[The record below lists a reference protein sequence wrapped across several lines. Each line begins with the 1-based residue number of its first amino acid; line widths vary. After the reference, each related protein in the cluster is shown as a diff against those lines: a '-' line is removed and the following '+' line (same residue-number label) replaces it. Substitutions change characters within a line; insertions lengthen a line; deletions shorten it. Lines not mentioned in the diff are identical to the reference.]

1 MQAVLHS
8 DEEASGETLTACLE
22 VARAQ
27 AQADLN
33 LGFAAATRAW
43 EIASSQGQFSES
55 LEAGRWRC
63 FYLYRRGELN
73 EMVAAA
79 QQLMPV
85 FREQGSSAPLCELLR
100 WMAFAAA
107 EQGDFESAL
116 AHVNETLARARELAE
131 PKLIALALNAVG
143 AVLERMGDPWQAER
157 LMNEAAALVAEQ
169 AGEAERLI
177 AHNNLAT
184 VGLSHFKLLR
194 HAQSPEQRREGQDAL
209 SRALQHTLAARPHA
223 LAIGECFVLAIS
235 DSNRGEIL
243 LHLGRLEEAEA
254 VLRQTLADIEG
265 HGYLALGWRARCS
278 LAELLLLRGEA
289 AAAQQQ
295 LAAVLQESDGR
306 ALSELLI
313 RLHHAAY
320 RAAQAQGDAALA
332 LSHLEQHLGL
342 ARSRAV
348 AQLAAQARFFVTR
361 VEAERSL
368 EERRAP
374 ARGQA
379 EARALAEPAE
389 PVDAS
394 WRDPLTGLGN
404 RQCMAARMPA
414 LVRAAEL
421 SAAPL
426 TLALIDVDR
435 FTSLNREH
443 GLEVGNQLLQ
453 VLAQMLRDNT
463 RSRDLLLRL
472 ADDQI
477 LVVLPDTVA
486 DRAVEVCERLRLA
499 VEQYPW
505 GQLSEGLDVT
515 LSIGLANAPP
525 YATDLLVA
533 RAESAMYRAKH
544 LGRNRVALA

>member
-27 AQADLN
+27 AQADLS

-43 EIASSQGQFSES
+43 EIASSQGQFSEY

-63 FYLYRRGELN
+63 FYLYRRGEMV
-73 EMVAAA
+73 EMLSAA
-79 QQLMPV
+79 QHLMPL
-85 FREQGSSAPLCELLR
+85 FREQGNSACLCELLR
-100 WMAFAAA
+100 WMAFSAA

-116 AHVNETLARARELAE
+116 AHVNETLARARELAD
-131 PKLIALALNAVG
+131 PKLVALALNAVG

-157 LMNEAAALVAEQ
+157 LMNEAAALVGEQ
-169 AGEAERLI
+169 AGAAERLI

-194 HAQSPEQRREGQDAL
+194 HSESAEQRREGQDAL
-209 SRALQHTLAARPHA
+209 SRALQHTVAARPHA
-223 LAIGECFVLAIS
+223 LAIGERFVLAIS

-254 VLRQTLADIEG
+254 VLHEALADIDA
-265 HGYLALGWRARCS
+265 HGYPALGWRARCS
-278 LAELLLLRGEA
+278 LAELQLARGDA
-289 AAAQQQ
+289 AAAQQA
-295 LAAVLQESDGR
+295 LATILLESEGR
-306 ALSELLI
+306 ALSELRI

-320 RAAQAQGDAALA
+320 RAAQMQGEASLA
-332 LSHLEQHLGL
+332 LRHLAQHLSLMRG
-342 ARSRAV
+342 RAV

-368 EERRAP
+368 EERRP
-374 ARGQA
+374 ATQGLA
-379 EARALAEPAE
+379 EQRALAEPAE
-389 PVDAS
+389 PEDAS

-404 RQCMAARMPA
+404 RLCMAARMPA

-421 SAAPL
+421 TAAPL

-435 FTSLNREH
+435 FTALTSQH
-443 GLEVGNQLLQ
+443 GLDVGNQVLQ

-463 RSRDLLLRL
+463 RARDLLLRL

-477 LVVLPDTVA
+477 LVALPDTVA
-486 DRAVEVCERLRLA
+486 DRAVEVCERLRMA

-505 GQLSEGLDVT
+505 AQLAEGLDVT
-515 LSIGLANAPP
+515 LSIGLSNAPP